1 MTNSL
6 GTINRDSETGLS
18 FASSV
23 SLRAVVQSDMP
34 SLQAMYNDSRAKEMQ
49 YFPFTGEQ
57 AAQFLQMQFTAQCQH
72 YRSHYPNASYDCV
85 LLGTEI
91 IGRLYVSRENDDI
104 QLIDIL
110 LFSSHCNRG
119 IGSYLLNQLIQEAN
133 DSNRRITAHV
143 ALTNPARHLY
153 QRLGFLE
160 VESQDPYIFI
170 VKNSSTAG
178 DH

>member
-18 FASSV
+18 LASCI
-23 SLRAVVQSDMP
+23 SLRTVVQSDTP

-57 AAQFLQMQFTAQCQH
+57 AAQFLQIQFVAQHQH
-72 YRSHYPNASYDCV
+72 YRSHYPNASYECV

-91 IGRLYVSRENDDI
+91 IGRLYVNRENDDI

-110 LFSSHCNRG
+110 LFSSHCNQG
-119 IGSYLLNQLIQEAN
+119 IGKYLLNQLIQEAI

-143 ALTNPARHLY
+143 EFTNPARRLY
-153 QRLGFLE
+153 QRLGFIE
-160 VESQDPYIFI
+160 IERQDPYIFI
-170 VKNSSTAG
+170 AKSSSTAG
-178 DH
+178 EN